1 MNLIM
6 AALRR
11 PYTVVVLVLA
21 VALGAL
27 VALRKAPVD
36 IFPELDVPV
45 IWVVQPYPGMNPD
58 QIDAQFVHYYEYH
71 FLYIGGIEH
80 VESQSQ
86 QGIGVLKL
94 FFHPGTDISEAM
106 AQVTAMTY
114 RSAAFLPAGT
124 LPPFIVRF
132 GAGNIPVAQLVFD
145 SDTRS
150 EAEIQDVA
158 LNQVRPLL
166 ATLPGVSAPP
176 PSGGKVKLVVVEAD
190 PKRMRALGVSAE
202 DLAAA
207 LSRANLTLPSGN
219 LRVGDVDA
227 MVHTDAL
234 VADPSDLGRVPVR
247 IEEGRQVLVRDVGQ
261 VSLGA
266 DLVTNVAL
274 LDGRRTVFMPV
285 TKRSDASTLS
295 VVQTV
300 REALPRMRAVVPDD
314 VRVEMVFDQSRFVT
328 RALQGLVFEGALGAV
343 LTALMVLL
351 FLRDVRSALIVVV
364 TIPLSLLAACLAL
377 RIMGQTINLMTLG
390 GLAMAVGILV
400 DESTVAIENIHA
412 HLARGK
418 AVRRAVPD
426 AMAEVMTPRLLA
438 MLCVVS
444 VFIPAFFVDGIGRSL
459 FPPLALAVG
468 AAMVASWVLSSTL
481 VPVLSSLWLKPPN
494 HHPRES
500 ALSRAYGTFV
510 GHIVKRPVYA
520 LGLYALLLLPM
531 FAAAGRLPTRLFP
544 ETDSGELAVR
554 VRAPAGTRLDRTVE
568 LVRTVEQTLREV
580 AGPEHVRLMLS
591 NIGPPPWNVPVNV
604 QYNANTGP
612 HDALVLA
619 QLTGDG
625 RPSVRQAQEAL
636 RASLR
641 ERAAGLQIAFEDGD
655 VVSRILNFGAAAEI
669 EVTLAAGSSAEAATA
684 ARRLEVLLASA
695 PELQDVQIPAALDY
709 PSVEVKLDRRRTAE
723 AGTSAASVARA
734 LLAGTSSTVL
744 TTPLFWVDPAKRTP
758 YRVAVRVP
766 EHEVS
771 SPADLLALDVGDG
784 LRLADVGT
792 VQSGVQAGVLSR
804 YNGRKTVSVLARSAS
819 GDLGEAAEAVDRA
832 VAQLGA
838 LPRGVELSVRGQA
851 QQMRTSLA
859 GLVAGLVATIVVVLL
874 LLMASFQSL
883 LSALAVISV
892 VPSVLIGATLAL
904 WSTGSGWNIQ
914 SLMGTVTAIGVSVAN
929 AVLLANVVV
938 ELQRGGVPP
947 LEAIIEGGR
956 RRIRPIV
963 MTGAAMIAGMLPTAL
978 SLAEGGEQSAPL
990 GRAIVGGLVGSL
1002 VGTLAFL
1009 PAVLALLRGRGAIP
1023 LDLSPA
1029 EEISPNAREFA

>member
-1 MNLIM
+1 VNLIL

-11 PYTVVVLVLA
+11 PYTVLVVVLA

-45 IWVVQPYPGMNPD
+45 IWVVQPYPGMTPD

-94 FFHPGTDISEAM
+94 FFHPGTDTSEAM

-114 RSAAFLPAGT
+114 RSAAFLPPGT

-132 GAGNIPVAQLVFD
+132 GAGSIPVAQLVFD

-234 VADPSDLGRVPVR
+234 VVDPGELGHVPVR
-247 IEEGRQVLVRDVGQ
+247 IEDGRQVLVRDVAQ
-261 VSLGA
+261 VSIGA

-295 VVQTV
+295 VVRTV

-328 RALQGLVFEGALGAV
+328 GALQGLVFEGALGAV

-351 FLRDVRSALIVVV
+351 FLRDIRSALIVVI

-377 RIMGQTINLMTLG
+377 RALGQTINLMTLG

-481 VPVLSSLWLKPPN
+481 VPVLSSLWLKPSS
-494 HHPRES
+494 HKTES
-500 ALSRAYGTFV
+500 ALSRAYGTFIGNV
-510 GHIVKRPVYA
+510 VKRPGYT
-520 LGLYALLLLPM
+520 LCLYALLLLPM

-544 ETDSGELAVR
+544 ETDAGELAVR
-554 VRAPAGTRLDRTVE
+554 VSAAEGTRLDRTVE

-580 AGPEHVRLMLS
+580 VGAEHVGVILS

-625 RPSVRQAQEAL
+625 RPSVRAAQEAL
-636 RASLR
+636 RALLR
-641 ERAAGLQIAFEDGD
+641 ERAPGVQIAFEDGD
-655 VVSRILNFGAAAEI
+655 IVSRILNFGAAAEI
-669 EVTLAAGSSAEAATA
+669 EVTLAAGSSAEAAAA
-684 ARRLEVLLASA
+684 ARKLELLLAAA
-695 PELQDVQIPAALDY
+695 PELQDVQIPASLDY

-723 AGTSAASVARA
+723 AGTSTARVARG

-758 YRVAVRVP
+758 YRIAVRVP

-792 VQSGVQAGVLSR
+792 VVSGVQPGVLAR

-832 VAQLGA
+832 VRQLGA
-838 LPRGVELSVRGQA
+838 LPRGVELSVRGQV

-859 GLVAGLVATIVVVLL
+859 GLVVGLAATVVVVLL
-874 LLMASFQSL
+874 LLTASFQSL

-892 VPSVLIGATLAL
+892 VPSVLIGATLTL
-904 WSTGSGWNIQ
+904 WGTGSGWNIQ

-938 ELQRGGVPP
+938 ELQRSGVPA

-963 MTGAAMIAGMLPTAL
+963 MTGAAMIVGMLPTAL

-990 GRAIVGGLVGSL
+990 GRALVGGLVGSL

-1009 PAVLALLRGRGAIP
+1009 PAVLALLGGRGAVP
-1023 LDLSPA
+1023 LDLSPEKEMPPSA
-1029 EEISPNAREFA
+1029 QEFA

>member
-1 MNLIM
+1 MNLII

-11 PYTVVVLVLA
+11 PFTVIVVVLA
-21 VALGAL
+21 VALTAL
-27 VALRKAPVD
+27 VALRNAPVD

-114 RSAAFLPAGT
+114 RSAAFLPPGT

-145 SDTRS
+145 SDSRS

-190 PKRMRALGVSAE
+190 PKRMRALGISAE
-202 DLAAA
+202 DLAGA

-219 LRVGDVDA
+219 LRVGDLDA

-234 VADPSDLGRVPVR
+234 VADPDELGRVPVR
-247 IEEGRQVLVRDVGQ
+247 IEGGRQVLVRDVGQ

-295 VVQTV
+295 VVRTV

-328 RALQGLVFEGALGAV
+328 RALEGLVFEGALGAV

-351 FLRDVRSALIVVV
+351 FLRDLRSALIVVV
-364 TIPLSLLAACLAL
+364 TIPLSLLAACLVL
-377 RIMGQTINLMTLG
+377 RAFGQTINLMTLG
-390 GLAMAVGILV
+390 GLTMAVGILV

-412 HLARGK
+412 HLSRGK

-481 VPVLSSLWLKPPN
+481 VPVLSSLWLKPAN
-494 HHPRES
+494 HQAEG
-500 ALSRAYGTFV
+500 ALSRTYGTLV
-510 GHIVKRPVYA
+510 GKIVRRPVLA
-520 LGLYALLLLPM
+520 LGVYALLLLPM
-531 FAAAGRLPTRLFP
+531 FAAAVRLPMRLFP

-554 VRAPAGTRLDRTVE
+554 VRAADGTRLERTVE
-568 LVRTVEQTLREV
+568 LVRTLEQTLREV
-580 AGPEHVRLMLS
+580 AGRDHVGLLLS

-619 QLTGDG
+619 QLTGDD
-625 RPSVRQAQEAL
+625 RPSVRQVQEAL
-636 RASLR
+636 RAR
-641 ERAAGLQIAFEDGD
+641 IKERDLGVEIAFEDGD
-655 VVSRILNFGAAAEI
+655 IVSRILNFGAAAEI
-669 EVTLAAGSSAEAATA
+669 EATFAAGSSAEAAA
-684 ARRLEVLLASA
+684 SARRLEALLAAA
-695 PELQDVQIPAALDY
+695 PELQDVQIPAALEY
-709 PSVEVKLDRRRTAE
+709 PSVEVKLDRRRAAD
-723 AGTSAASVARA
+723 AGTTTARVARG
-734 LLAGTSSTVL
+734 LLAGTSSTIL

-758 YRVAVRVP
+758 YRVAVRFP
-766 EHEVS
+766 YSEVS

-792 VQSGVQAGVLSR
+792 VRSGVEAGVLAR

-819 GDLGEAAEAVDRA
+819 GNLSEAAAAVDRA
-832 VAQLGA
+832 VAQLGQ
-838 LPRGVELSVRGQA
+838 LPRGVELSVRGQV

-859 GLVAGLVATIVVVLL
+859 GLLAGLVATIVVVLL
-874 LLMASFQSL
+874 LLTASFQSL
-883 LSALAVISV
+883 LSALAVVSV

-904 WSTGSGWNIQ
+904 WGTGSGWNIQ

-929 AVLLANVVV
+929 AVLLANVVI
-938 ELQRGGVPP
+938 ELQRSGMPA
-947 LEAIIEGGR
+947 LEAVIEGGR

-963 MTGAAMIAGMLPTAL
+963 MTGAAMIVGMLPTAL
-978 SLAEGGEQSAPL
+978 SLAEGGDLSAPL
-990 GRAIVGGLVGSL
+990 GRALVGGLAGSL

-1009 PAVLALLRGRGAIP
+1009 PAVFALLRGRGAVP
-1023 LDLSPA
+1023 LDLSPEA
-1029 EEISPNAREFA
+1029 GMPPNAQEFA

>member
-1 MNLIM
+1 VNLIM

-11 PYTVVVLVLA
+11 PYTVIVVVLA

-234 VADPSDLGRVPVR
+234 VADPADLGRVPVR

-261 VSLGA
+261 VFLGA

-295 VVQTV
+295 VVNTV

-418 AVRRAVPD
+418 AVRRAVSD

-468 AAMVASWVLSSTL
+468 AAMVASWLLSSTL
-481 VPVLSSLWLKPPN
+481 VPVLASLWLKPPN
-494 HHPRES
+494 HAGES

-510 GHIVKRPVYA
+510 GNIVKRPVSA
-520 LGLYALLLLPM
+520 LCLYALLLLPM
-531 FAAAGRLPTRLFP
+531 FAAASSLPTRLFP

-554 VRAPAGTRLDRTVE
+554 VRAAAGTRLDRTVD

-580 AGPEHVRLMLS
+580 AGPEHVALMLS

-619 QLTGDG
+619 QLTGGD
-625 RPSVRQAQEAL
+625 RPSVREVQGAL
-636 RASLR
+636 RAKLS
-641 ERAAGLQIAFEDGD
+641 ERAPGIQIAFEDGD
-655 VVSRILNFGAAAEI
+655 IVSRILNFGAAAEI
-669 EVTLAAGSSAEAATA
+669 EVTLAAGSSAEAAAA
-684 ARRLEVLLASA
+684 ARRLEVLLAAA

-723 AGTSAASVARA
+723 AGTNAARVARG

-758 YRVAVRVP
+758 YRIAVRVP

-804 YNGRKTVSVLARSAS
+804 YNGRKTVSVLARSAT
-819 GDLGEAAEAVDRA
+819 GDLREAADAVDRA

-838 LPRGVELSVRGQA
+838 LPRGVELNVRGQV

-859 GLVAGLVATIVVVLL
+859 GLVGGLVATIVVVLL

-938 ELQRGGVPP
+938 ELQRVGMPA

-963 MTGAAMIAGMLPTAL
+963 MTGAAMIVGMLPTAL

-990 GRAIVGGLVGSL
+990 GRALVGGLVGSL

-1029 EEISPNAREFA
+1029 EDIPPNAQEFA

>member
-11 PYTVVVLVLA
+11 PYTVIVAVLA
-21 VALGAL
+21 VALASL
-27 VALRKAPVD
+27 AALRKAPID

-80 VESQSQ
+80 VESQSL

-94 FFHPGTDISEAM
+94 YFHPGTDISEAM

-114 RSAAFLPAGT
+114 RSAAFLPPGT

-145 SDTRS
+145 SESRS

-190 PKRMRALGVSAE
+190 PNRMRALGVSAE

-207 LSRANLTLPSGN
+207 LGRANLTLPSGN
-219 LRVGDVDA
+219 LRVGDVNA

-234 VADPSDLGRVPVR
+234 VTDPEDLGRVPVR
-247 IEEGRQVLVRDVGQ
+247 IEDGRQVLVRDVSQ
-261 VSLGA
+261 VGLGA
-266 DLVTNVAL
+266 DVVTNVAL
-274 LDGRRTVFMPV
+274 LDGKRTVFMPV

-295 VVQTV
+295 VVRNV
-300 REALPRMRAVVPDD
+300 REALPRMRAVVPED
-314 VRVEMVFDQSRFVT
+314 VRVDMVFDQSRFVT
-328 RALQGLVFEGALGAV
+328 QALEGLVLEGALGAA

-351 FLRDVRSALIVVV
+351 FLRDLRSAVIVVV
-364 TIPLSLLAACLAL
+364 TIPLSLLAACLTLRAL
-377 RIMGQTINLMTLG
+377 GQTINLMTLG
-390 GLAMAVGILV
+390 GLTMAVGILV

-412 HLARGK
+412 HLALGK
-418 AVRRAVPD
+418 PVRRAVPG

-444 VFIPAFFVDGIGRSL
+444 VFIPAFFVEGIGRSL

-481 VPVLSSLWLKPPN
+481 VPVLSSLWLKPIEHGEEN
-494 HHPRES
+494 
-500 ALSRAYGTFV
+500 ALSRNYGRLV
-510 GHIVKRPVYA
+510 GHVVRRPVYA
-520 LGLYALLLLPM
+520 LCLYALLLLPM
-531 FAAAGRLPTRLFP
+531 FAAAAKLPVRLFP

-554 VRAPAGTRLDRTVE
+554 VRAADGMRLERTVE

-580 AGPEHVRLMLS
+580 AGPEHVGLILS

-619 QLTGDG
+619 QLTGED
-625 RPSVRQAQEAL
+625 RPSVRHVQEAL
-636 RASLR
+636 RARLVKRLPSV
-641 ERAAGLQIAFEDGD
+641 EIAFEDGD
-655 VVSRILNFGAAAEI
+655 IVSRILNFGAAAEI
-669 EVTLAAGSSAEAATA
+669 EAMVSAGSPAEAAA
-684 ARRLEVLLASA
+684 VAKKVRKLLAA
-695 PELQDVQIPAALDY
+695 TPELRDVQISAALDY
-709 PSVEVKLDRRRTAE
+709 PSVEVRIDRRRAAE
-723 AGTSAASVARA
+723 AGTNAARVARG

-744 TTPLFWVDPAKRTP
+744 TTPLFWVDPVKRTP

-766 EHEVS
+766 EHEMR

-784 LRLADVGT
+784 VRLADVGT
-792 VQSGVQAGVLSR
+792 VQSDVRPGVLAR
-804 YNGRKTVSVLARSAS
+804 YNGRKTVSVLARSAT
-819 GDLGEAAEAVDRA
+819 GNLGEAAAAVDRA
-832 VAQLGA
+832 AAELGE
-838 LPRGVELSVRGQA
+838 LPRGVELTVRGQV
-851 QQMRTSLA
+851 QQMRTSLTGLLA
-859 GLVAGLVATIVVVLL
+859 GLFATIVVVLL
-874 LLMASFQSL
+874 LLTASFQSL
-883 LSALAVISV
+883 LTALAVISV

-914 SLMGTVTAIGVSVAN
+914 SLMGMVTAIGVSVAN

-938 ELQRGGVPP
+938 DLQRRGMPA
-947 LEAIIEGGR
+947 LEAVIEGGR
-956 RRIRPIV
+956 RRVRPIV
-963 MTGAAMIAGMLPTAL
+963 MTGMAMIVGMLPTAL

-990 GRAIVGGLVGSL
+990 GRALLGGLAGSL
-1002 VGTLAFL
+1002 AGTLAFL
-1009 PAVLALLRGRGAIP
+1009 PAVLALLRGRGANP

-1029 EEISPNAREFA
+1029 DEVPPNAEEFA